1 MKGRLI
7 RDLAVLVLAAA
18 LPALLAAFF
27 HPELRDGPVPPLK
40 AFEITA
46 KMAIDAGANV
56 LWVDARD
63 PARFEEGHVPGA
75 MCFPPR
81 DWEER
86 LLLLIEQ
93 WKHGMQVVIYC
104 DRASCDLSEQL
115 AIRLRDE
122 GGLTDVYFLRGGW
135 DAWKSYRR

>member
-1 MKGRLI
+1 MKCRLI
-7 RDLAVLVLAAA
+7 REVVVLVLAAA
-18 LPALLAAFF
+18 VPALLAAFF
-27 HPELRDGPVPPLK
+27 HPELRDGPVPPRK

-46 KMAIDAGANV
+46 MMAIDAAANV
-56 LWVDARD
+56 VWVDARV
-63 PARFEEGHVPGA
+63 PARFDEGHGPGA
-75 MCFPPR
+75 ISCPPA

-93 WKHGMQVVIYC
+93 WKPGMQIVVYC
-104 DRASCDLSEQL
+104 DGSSCDLSEQL

-135 DAWKSYRR
+135 DAWKAYR